1 MRVFDGIGDG
11 LLQGDGEANDGR
23 HDERTI
29 GGRKE
34 RQRINQQAR

>member
-1 MRVFDGIGDG
+1 MALAMDYCKA
-11 LLQGDGEANDGR
+11 GEANDGW

-34 RQRINQQAR
+34 RQRINQPAR